1 MLGQS
6 GGAEGN
12 RTPDLVIA
20 NDALYQLSY
29 SPGLNLA
36 RNRVHPVRGFAHR
49 RTQVKLRPRAGRG
62 FAIPIRDGYSG
73 QQHIQTWGWLYM
85 IGAVFWLLSEIIHL
99 YTLAI
104 IIAVV
109 ISMLISFGV
118 INARSRFVYTVADFL
133 NRLTEPV
140 LAPIRRILPDLGGI
154 DISPLIAILLLEFLN
169 RLLASLYIHL
179 VMAGATF

>member
-1 MLGQS
+1 MGSVS

-29 SPGLNLA
+29 SPNLNLVWDTRSHGWAACA
-36 RNRVHPVRGFAHR
+36 RLELLSQPGLA
-49 RTQVKLRPRAGRG
+49 TQAATHSEMLRNK
-62 FAIPIRDGYSG
+62 
-73 QQHIQTWGWLYM
+73 GWLYM
-85 IGAVFWLLSEIIHL
+85 IGAVFWLIGELIHL
-99 YTLAI
+99 YILAI

-118 INARSRFVYTVADFL
+118 VNAHSRFVYTVSDFL
-133 NRLTEPV
+133 NRLTEP
-140 LAPIRRILPDLGGI
+140 LLRPIRRILPDLGGI
-154 DISPLIAILLLEFLN
+154 DISPLIAILLLEFLD

-179 VMAGATF
+179 VMAGVTF